1 MARCIKIGIVVLLL
15 SFSAKAQLISDLHTL
30 HVPMYCHPMLDTMA
44 YKTPFGAVSPGVK
57 YGMSVNPV
65 WIDYPRPAVSPGVKY
80 GMSVGTSVGLFGGG
94 VGLTNA
100 YIAPQISYAPSEKLQ
115 VIGGIAVARAA
126 LIGAAQPNVLGQ
138 SAPMPTSTTPLQAWA
153 YAQYSLNHKLQVY
166 ATGAVDS
173 NQPCYVPCGGGLGVY
188 NAQMFGVGLNYSISP
203 RATLGVQVSV
213 ERSDAPLLRHR
224 NARGMGGLWGW

>member
-44 YKTPFGAVSPGVK
+44 YKTPFGV
-57 YGMSVNPV
+57 
-65 WIDYPRPAVSPGVKY
+65 VSPGVKY

-138 SAPMPTSTTPLQAWA
+138 SAPMATSTTPLQAWA

-173 NQPCYVPCGGGLGVY
+173 NQPCYVPRGGGLGVY